1 MYNARG
7 LQAYFSDFFQKRTAS
22 TTQQVAVLEDEFF
35 HPMHVD
41 FFSAQA
47 IVKIP
52 NALPNLIQKAD

>member
-1 MYNARG
+1 MHSAQG
-7 LQAYFSDFFQKRTAS
+7 LQAYFSGFLQKRTAS
-22 TTQQVAVLEDEFF
+22 TPQQVAVLEDELF